1 MNRILLRNRTLIILM
16 LGEVI
21 AGTGIWVSVIANLQ
35 FMQHLVPSDFGKSL
49 ILMVGLFLGVLI
61 SPQAGVWVDKYDKRK
76 ILLFTSIFRCF
87 APISM
92 FAALHFQS
100 IAFMLISVVIMQLA
114 ATVYMPAVQASLP
127 AIVPKDELL
136 KANSL
141 YFNITTIAR
150 IGGTALAG
158 VMVLVFDLYTL
169 YLMSLIFYVVLVILN
184 PLLHIPRLE
193 GSAARKR
200 EKMKF
205 KEIFPMIRQEPAILI
220 TLMNAGVLTL
230 FLGGFNLLVLK
241 FSTIQHSPDLMG
253 WIYTVEGTSI
263 LLISLLAKRL
273 MGTQNLMFYSNLF
286 MFLFALAFIGLSFS
300 ESRFAV
306 LGSFAL
312 FGCAV
317 AFFFPM
323 ISTIFQIKIPQEAQG
338 RFFSFR
344 GMLDRIMFQVAL
356 LATGACL
363 DWFGISTYM
372 ISLAI
377 LTVLSGICALVMSSQ
392 RSIDIRHDSE
402 PSTIK
407 A

>member
-1 MNRILLRNRTLIILM
+1 MILM

-49 ILMVGLFLGVLI
+49 ILMVGLFIGVLI

-76 ILLFTSIFRCF
+76 ILLFTSLFRCF
-87 APISM
+87 APIAM

-100 IAFMLISVVIMQLA
+100 IAFMLLSLVVMQLA

-127 AIVPKDELL
+127 AILPKEQLL

-141 YFNITTIAR
+141 YFNITTISR
-150 IGGTALAG
+150 IGGTTLAG
-158 VMVLVFDLYTL
+158 VMVLVFDLFTL
-169 YLMSLIFYVVLVILN
+169 YLISLIFYIVLVVLN
-184 PLLHIPRLE
+184 PLLHIPKLE
-193 GSAARKR
+193 GAAARKR

-253 WIYTVEGTSI
+253 WIYTVEGASI
-263 LLISLLAKRL
+263 LVISLFAKRL
-273 MGTQNLMFYSNLF
+273 IGSRNLMFYSNLF

-300 ESRFAV
+300 ESRMAV

-323 ISTIFQIKIPQEAQG
+323 ISTIFQIKIPHEAQG

-372 ISLAI
+372 IVLAI
-377 LTVLSGICALVMSSQ
+377 LTVVSGISALVLSNQ
-392 RSIDIRHDSE
+392 RSIDVRHDSE

>member
-1 MNRILLRNRTLIILM
+1 MLLRNRTFMILM
-16 LGEVI
+16 LGEIV
-21 AGTGIWVSVIANLQ
+21 AGTGIWISVIANLQ
-35 FMQHLVPSDFGKSL
+35 FMQHLVPTDFGKSL
-49 ILMVGLFLGVLI
+49 ILMVGLFIGVLI

-76 ILLFTSIFRCF
+76 ILLFTSVFRCL

-100 IAFMLISVVIMQLA
+100 IPFMLLSVVIMQLA

-127 AIVPKDELL
+127 AIIPKDQLL
-136 KANSL
+136 KANSV
-141 YFNITTIAR
+141 YFNISTIAR

-158 VMVLVFDLYTL
+158 VMVVVFDLFTL
-169 YLMSLIFYVVLVILN
+169 YLLSLIFYVILVALN
-184 PLLHIPRLE
+184 PWIRIPRLE
-193 GSAARKR
+193 GSAARIR

-220 TLMNAGVLTL
+220 ALMNAGVLTL

-263 LLISLLAKRL
+263 LVISLFAKKII
-273 MGTQNLMFYSNLF
+273 GTRNLMLYSNVF

-300 ESRFAV
+300 ENRFAV
-306 LGSFAL
+306 LGSFAV

-363 DWFGISTYM
+363 DWFGISTFM
-372 ISLAI
+372 IGLAI
-377 LTVLSGICALVMSSQ
+377 LAVASGISSLTLGN
-392 RSIDIRHDSE
+392 RRGIDIRHDSE
-402 PSTIK
+402 HSTLK